1 MLVYS
6 LNFNV
11 RLADMKVDN
20 VLGVLCFAGIAMG
33 SCASMTLKARVFCA
47 LPILGMLAIIKNS
60 GLIYCVFMAMPLVY
74 AVLCEKQTWRIKL
87 AQCGAMLITPLS
99 LTYLWKCHVA
109 MVFSNGN
116 MSRHSA
122 SLDYMMQVYKSKTS
136 EELLTILNNYMS
148 IWFSTS
154 SSRNGSA
161 EWMVIFLF
169 IGMLG
174 LGVCVRKRLFGKGN
188 SEGVIALAVLGGY
201 ISYKIALLGM
211 YLFNM
216 PDEDALGMGSY
227 LRYTDSVL
235 IILFLCMVMY
245 FLSLLRDLN
254 NSCGVKCK
262 IEKTFVICLGVFM
275 VAALPWT
282 RPQYFKDLIRPDYE
296 NDGCYRQLLQIQQ
309 ENHLPKKN
317 GRVLV
322 YTHTQYSGFY
332 VEYCFRSP
340 DAYSVNAES
349 IDRAFTQTPDYYDY
363 LVVLDHDELIDE
375 VLMKYGYPTDVKCI
389 TLNRNEE

>member
-1 MLVYS
+1 
-6 LNFNV
+6 
-11 RLADMKVDN
+11 
-20 VLGVLCFAGIAMG
+20 
-33 SCASMTLKARVFCA
+33 
-47 LPILGMLAIIKNS
+47 
-60 GLIYCVFMAMPLVY
+60 
-74 AVLCEKQTWRIKL
+74 
-87 AQCGAMLITPLS
+87 
-99 LTYLWKCHVA
+99 
-109 MVFSNGN
+109 
-116 MSRHSA
+116 
-122 SLDYMMQVYKSKTS
+122 
-136 EELLTILNNYMS
+136 
-148 IWFSTS
+148 
-154 SSRNGSA
+154 
-161 EWMVIFLF
+161 
-169 IGMLG
+169 
-174 LGVCVRKRLFGKGN
+174 
-188 SEGVIALAVLGGY
+188 
-201 ISYKIALLGM
+201 
-211 YLFNM
+211 
-216 PDEDALGMGSY
+216 
-227 LRYTDSVL
+227 
-235 IILFLCMVMY
+235 
-245 FLSLLRDLN
+245 
-254 NSCGVKCK
+254 
-262 IEKTFVICLGVFM
+262 M